1 MFAVLQGQVL
11 LAGAADATVWMW
23 EALTG
28 TCLQVFAG
36 HEGSVTCGQFG
47 YKKGKVH
54 THTHTHTSPAI
65 APHCARVESSKG
77 TDRIGGGGGT
87 AVQVV
92 VTASVDG
99 TARVWNRDSASC
111 LHKFTG

>member
-54 THTHTHTSPAI
+54 THTHTHEPSHRPSLRSR
-65 APHCARVESSKG
+65 RVEQG
-77 TDRIGGGGGT
+77 D
-87 AVQVV
+87 
-92 VTASVDG
+92 
-99 TARVWNRDSASC
+99 
-111 LHKFTG
+111 

>member
-1 MFAVLQGQVL
+1 MPPKPKSRSFVAAMDSCAMFAVLQGQVL

-54 THTHTHTSPAI
+54 THTHTRAQPPPSLRSR
-65 APHCARVESSKG
+65 RVEHG
-77 TDRIGGGGGT
+77 D
-87 AVQVV
+87 
-92 VTASVDG
+92 
-99 TARVWNRDSASC
+99 
-111 LHKFTG
+111 